1 MTPKEKAEKLVD
13 NYLTASFGVMEEYI
27 PVPMVL
33 AKQCA
38 LIAVD
43 EILNLEPPE
52 LSYMEP
58 FSKSWWQEVKL
69 EIEKH
74 QI

>member
-13 NYLTASFGVMEEYI
+13 KYLTASFGVMEEYI

-38 LIAVD
+38 IIAVD
-43 EILNLEPPE
+43 ELIE
-52 LSYMEP
+52 LSKDTDGYYKWTD
-58 FSKSWWQEVKL
+58 FYHEVKQ
-69 EIEKH
+69 EIKKL
-74 QI
+74 

>member
-38 LIAVD
+38 LIAVN
-43 EILNLEPPE
+43 EILSNPLFFSDYGE
-52 LSYMEP
+52 LY
-58 FSKSWWQEVKL
+58 FWQQVKK
-69 EIEKH
+69 EIEKL
-74 QI
+74 

>member
-1 MTPKEKAEKLVD
+1 MTPKEKSEKLV
-13 NYLTASFGVMEEYI
+13 NKYLTASFGVMEEYI
-27 PVPMVL
+27 PIPMVL

-58 FSKSWWQEVKL
+58 FSNSWWQEVKL
-69 EIEKH
+69 EIEKL
-74 QI
+74 